1 MKDLIEALEKEIT
14 FSNNSLKKYE
24 QPFVKIEFV

>member
-14 FSNNSLKKYE
+14 FCYNSLKKYE
-24 QPFVKIEFV
+24 HPFVKI